1 MPTAPATSDR
11 YGNPIDP
18 SVGYARGKLLAS
30 STDEVRR
37 QRHAQD
43 QTAAII
49 RERGIESISIFT
61 GNPRYFPLQPE
72 DIADLCEEWTG
83 PGRFAEDLRQAAIR
97 HLGGRDS
104 DAAAVFNRTS
114 AGLIASVLA
123 HAGRRPVISIVPT
136 NGRSH
141 ASVVRGSLLAGSP
154 LVESQGHEDFGAAID
169 THQPALVV
177 ITTVT
182 SSLERM
188 DDEVTLAAVRHAK
201 ERGATVLLDEAY
213 GARLRPVLH
222 GGRPSL
228 ALEADLAITNS
239 DKAGLSGPRA
249 GVMAGRPEAV
259 LAVLAKAAE
268 HGMEARAPISAGALR
283 SLQRYTPDLLRQEAA
298 DGQRI
303 ADALSAKYGQ
313 NIVVRSD
320 LGPMIH
326 EDDVFEIV
334 NRRVE
339 ALGMPG
345 ASGLVPGE
353 ITAALGMTLLGNAG
367 IVLVNT
373 HGAPGGR
380 VSLRLK
386 PTAGALEKV
395 GGPEALAE
403 EIDLAVSEI
412 ARHLDDTAYFDRLLF
427 GER

>member
-1 MPTAPATSDR
+1 MPAAPSKTDR

-18 SVGYARGKLLAS
+18 GVGYARGKLLAS

-37 QRHAQD
+37 QRHAQGV
-43 QTAAII
+43 TATVI

-72 DIADLCEEWTG
+72 DIADFCEEWTG
-83 PGRFAEDLRQAAIR
+83 PGRFGEDLRQAAVQ
-97 HLGGRDS
+97 HLGGLDS

-114 AGLIASVLA
+114 AGLIASILA
-123 HAGRRPVISIVPT
+123 HSGDRAVVSIVPT

-141 ASVVRGSLLAGSP
+141 ASVVRGALLAGSP
-154 LVESQGHEDFGAAID
+154 LVEAQGHEDFAAAID
-169 THQPALVV
+169 THRPELVV

-222 GGRPSL
+222 GGLPSL
-228 ALEADLAITNS
+228 RLEADLAITNS

-303 ADALSAKYGQ
+303 ADALSAKYGE
-313 NIVVRSD
+313 NMVVRSD

-326 EDDVFEIV
+326 EDDIFEIV
-334 NRRVE
+334 NRRAE
-339 ALGMPG
+339 DLGMPS
-345 ASGLVPGE
+345 ASVLVPGE
-353 ITAALGMTLLGNAG
+353 ITAALGMILLRNAG
-367 IVLVNT
+367 MVLVNT

-386 PTAGALEKV
+386 PTAGALEKT
-395 GGPEALAE
+395 GGPAALVD
-403 EIDLAVSEI
+403 EIDLAIDQI
-412 ARHLDDTAYFDRLLF
+412 ARHLDDTAFFARLLF